1 MSSRLDN
8 LALAWIDLKDGVDRI
23 YEQKMNKKDYM
34 ILFTNVHNYCTFVDP
49 SVRSGSGREQAE
61 GSGTSK
67 LIGLEL
73 YKKLREYLKQ
83 RVTSLRA
90 EGENLMGEE
99 LLSFFEKS
107 WRSFRFS
114 SNVLDGAFRY
124 LNRNWVK
131 REFEEGRKSIVVVYA
146 LALMIWRDIMLKP
159 FSQALISAIFRE
171 IEKERHGE
179 TVATQ
184 RLQAI
189 IECLV
194 ELRVTTEQYPSQNMQ
209 MPGPLQQGLL
219 TQQPRSPLSGQIDA
233 GPPGLQHPGPLL
245 PPSPNPLD
253 PYSGSECKGGLT
265 IYQDHFERP
274 FLLETKRFYM
284 LESTQLLQ
292 TSSVMDYLKRVEVRL
307 KEERNRVQ
315 TYLHISTQVGL
326 LKTCEQSLIG
336 DHMDRLIAEFPNLL
350 QEERMDD
357 IARMYR
363 LVGRFPEGKD
373 RLVEMTE
380 KHVEERGSSAL
391 RQVCQ
396 TAVNNP
402 KLFVDTII
410 QVQKKNLDLVLSGFS
425 MDPAFTRALDKG
437 SDRFINRNAVT
448 DLAGSPR
455 KGPELLAKYVD
466 MLLKKGPKDNQ
477 PEDLEE
483 TLNNVMDIFKYMEDK
498 DVFQKFY
505 SNMLARRL
513 VNGLSISDDT
523 EVSMISRLKGA
534 CGFEYTTK
542 LQRMFQDVGS
552 SRDLNIKFSEYL
564 SENPTSQSL
573 LKGVDFSIMVLSSNA
588 WPFQAQT
595 AFVIPPELAHCFEVF
610 TNFYQKQHNGRK
622 LSWCYHLSRGD
633 VVTHYTKS
641 RYTFQVSTY
650 QMAVLMLFNKDLVN
664 TVSLIQSQ
672 TGIEMSTLVQ
682 VLHILLRAR
691 VLKLFDPNNPKDERR
706 TSKTA
711 DATAV
716 ATTVAKRSV
725 DEDASDT
732 VLAPET
738 QLRLYTDYNNKRFR
752 VNLNMPVKT
761 EAKQETEQTLVNV
774 ESDRKVI
781 VQACI
786 VRIMKTRKVMPHNQL
801 INEVITQLSSR
812 FKPTIPL
819 IKHSLNSLIER
830 EYIKRDL
837 NNRETYEYIA

>member
-1 MSSRLDN
+1 
-8 LALAWIDLKDGVDRI
+8 
-23 YEQKMNKKDYM
+23 M

-373 RLVEMTE
+373 SLVEMTE

-711 DATAV
+711 DASAV
-716 ATTVAKRSV
+716 ATTAAKRSV

-732 VLAPET
+732 VIGPET

>member
-1 MSSRLDN
+1 MNRL
-8 LALAWIDLKDGVDRI
+8 L
-23 YEQKMNKKDYM
+23 
-34 ILFTNVHNYCTFVDP
+34 
-49 SVRSGSGREQAE
+49 
-61 GSGTSK
+61 
-67 LIGLEL
+67 
-73 YKKLREYLKQ
+73 
-83 RVTSLRA
+83 
-90 EGENLMGEE
+90 
-99 LLSFFEKS
+99 
-107 WRSFRFS
+107 
-114 SNVLDGAFRY
+114 
-124 LNRNWVK
+124 
-131 REFEEGRKSIVVVYA
+131 
-146 LALMIWRDIMLKP
+146 
-159 FSQALISAIFRE
+159 
-171 IEKERHGE
+171 
-179 TVATQ
+179 
-184 RLQAI
+184 
-189 IECLV
+189 
-194 ELRVTTEQYPSQNMQ
+194 
-209 MPGPLQQGLL
+209 
-219 TQQPRSPLSGQIDA
+219 
-233 GPPGLQHPGPLL
+233 
-245 PPSPNPLD
+245 
-253 PYSGSECKGGLT
+253 
-265 IYQDHFERP
+265 
-274 FLLETKRFYM
+274 
-284 LESTQLLQ
+284 
-292 TSSVMDYLKRVEVRL
+292 
-307 KEERNRVQ
+307 
-315 TYLHISTQVGL
+315 
-326 LKTCEQSLIG
+326 
-336 DHMDRLIAEFPNLL
+336 
-350 QEERMDD
+350 
-357 IARMYR
+357 
-363 LVGRFPEGKD
+363 
-373 RLVEMTE
+373 
-380 KHVEERGSSAL
+380 
-391 RQVCQ
+391 
-396 TAVNNP
+396 
-402 KLFVDTII
+402 
-410 QVQKKNLDLVLSGFS
+410 GFS
-425 MDPAFTRALDKG
+425 ASAHC
-437 SDRFINRNAVT
+437 
-448 DLAGSPR
+448 
-455 KGPELLAKYVD
+455 
-466 MLLKKGPKDNQ
+466 LK
-477 PEDLEE
+477 
-483 TLNNVMDIFKYMEDK
+483 MDIFKYMEDK

-711 DATAV
+711 DASAV
-716 ATTVAKRSV
+716 ATTAAKRSV

-732 VLAPET
+732 VIGPET